1 MIKHTGKKK
10 ARGAIDNRNR
20 LIVSRRLNY
29 RNIDFERTI
38 LILFK
43 EIKDKIVNF
52 GREVENINKIQ
63 MKCLE
68 LRITI
73 TKINSTD
80 G

>member
-20 LIVSRRLNY
+20 PIVSRRLNY

>member
-52 GREVENINKIQ
+52 GREVESINKIQ
-63 MKCLE
+63 MKSLE